1 MSLPV
6 LTSDFSAFSVPGDSK
21 PGPARISIK
30 DADGNTVFS
39 NDYAQESWFNV
50 FGLGDVIADHLMS
63 RGASSGRYS
72 VKASRIIKGSGAG
85 SFAGADAAHVVASYD
100 GVFQLSTYPVGAST
114 QFLESSFLLQGRL
127 LRLPLEPA
135 IEMPVPL
142 WSDGED
148 NMTEMSYWTEP
159 ADDPALPAEVKSSR
173 TIHDIP
179 DGFCNTPKASADD
192 FRINPQRRP
201 PFLSVFSCGARQ
213 LVIEWIPQDSSP
225 TGAPFLFRF
234 TNSFG
239 QKELLALYGPLS
251 VSPKTEADTVAVAG
265 RLRRLDIQPQPE
277 FTVSAGSLSY
287 SEARLFAFLQYSHS
301 VELLEGPDLRP
312 QPVIVTGA
320 AGDIADDPLDMSSFK
335 LTFRFADRRTEPP
348 RRVS

>member
-50 FGLGDVIADHLMS
+50 MGLGDVIADHLMS

-72 VKASRIIKGSGAG
+72 VRASRILKGSGAG
-85 SFAGADAAHVVASYD
+85 ALGGAAAEHVVASHD
-100 GVFQLSTYPVGAST
+100 GVFQLSTYPVGTST
-114 QFLESSFLLQGRL
+114 PFLESSFLLQAHM
-127 LRLPLEPA
+127 LRLPLEPPV
-135 IEMPVPL
+135 EMPVPL
-142 WSDGED
+142 WSDGEA

-159 ADDPALPAEVKSSR
+159 SDDPALPAEVKSSR

-179 DGFCNTPKASADD
+179 DGFYDSPKASAGD
-192 FRINPQRRP
+192 FRISPQRRP
-201 PFLSVFSCGARQ
+201 PFLSVFSCGARK
-213 LVIEWIPQDSSP
+213 LVIEWIPVESSP

-251 VSPKTEADTVAVAG
+251 VSPKAEADSVAVAG
-265 RLRRLDIQPQPE
+265 RLRRIDIQPQPE
-277 FTVSAGSLSY
+277 FTVSAASLSY
-287 SEARLFAFLQYSHS
+287 SEARLFAFLQYSPS
-301 VELLEGPDLRP
+301 VELLEGSGLTP
-312 QPVIVTGA
+312 QPVVVTAA

-335 LTFRFADRRTEPP
+335 LTFRFADRRTDPP